1 MSPGTSTPLY
11 PTDLQSPSPPTNT
24 LQSQP
29 TNTRGQQ
36 DDSTQPHDAGH
47 RFVLHGTQPA
57 FMEHPAAPLVVGPD
71 ESGDPATRLTRR
83 PTLVPLLETNSPSPP
98 TSQYPGT
105 APMYLG
111 NPGNLDFNDEK

>member
-1 MSPGTSTPLY
+1 MIPRNRMMPD
-11 PTDLQSPSPPTNT
+11 TDLYCTVPNQPSW
-24 LQSQP
+24 
-29 TNTRGQQ
+29 
-36 DDSTQPHDAGH
+36 STQ
-47 RFVLHGTQPA
+47 RLRW
-57 FMEHPAAPLVVGPD
+57 LLGPD